1 MNQVPRLAVDG
12 IVRRGDDILLIKR
25 AFEPFKDRWAI
36 PGGFVEFGETVETA
50 VVREL
55 HEETGLDVV
64 PKCLFGVYSDPSR
77 DPRGHTITIVYL
89 CEVVGGSLGGDHEV
103 QEIKYFPVRALPQM
117 AFDHDKIVH
126 DAFKVK

>member
-1 MNQVPRLAVDG
+1 MTQSPRLATDG
-12 IVRRGDDILLIKR
+12 IVRRGDEILLVKR
-25 AFEPFKDRWAI
+25 AFDPFKDRWAI

-55 HEETGLDVV
+55 REETGLNVV
-64 PKCLFGVYSDPSR
+64 PKSLFGVYSDPKR

-89 CEVVGGSLGGDHEV
+89 CEVIGGTLGGDHEV
-103 QEIKYFPVRALPQM
+103 LEIKYFPVRALPPM
-117 AFDHDKIVH
+117 AFDHEKIIH